1 MLSQD
6 CWCGASPV
14 GVLRGRMP
22 EVALVHS
29 ELHLIPRISLRRRIT
44 DHFMTAVAVLTVIL
58 VLVPLV
64 AIFGYLVY
72 RGIGSINWAFL
83 TQTPKPVGEAGG
95 GMANAIAG
103 SGFILLI
110 ASVIGVPLGIGAG
123 IYLAEYGQN
132 RFGDAIRFTADVL
145 NGVPSIVIGIV
156 AYGIVVLAQG
166 HFSALAGGV
175 ALSLMMIPTI
185 SRTTAEMLLL
195 VPNSLREASYG
206 LGISRWRTTLSITL
220 RTATSGVI
228 TGVMLAFARVAGE
241 TAPLLFTA
249 FGNQYWNF
257 KMDQPTAA
265 LPLQIFTYAISPYED
280 WHRQAWAGALILIV
294 LIVVSVALVRYVTS
308 RGVLRGTH

>member
-1 MLSQD
+1 
-6 CWCGASPV
+6 
-14 GVLRGRMP
+14 MP
-22 EVALVHS
+22 EDPIVASRKTVPHVN
-29 ELHLIPRISLRRRIT
+29 LRRRVVNA
-44 DHFMTAVAVLTVIL
+44 AVTCAAASSVIL
-58 VLVPLV
+58 VLTPLV
-64 AIFGYLVY
+64 AVFGYLVY
-72 RGIGSINWAFL
+72 RGIGSVNWAFL

-103 SGFILLI
+103 SAFILLI
-110 ASVIGVPLGIGAG
+110 ASVIGVPFGIGAG
-123 IYLAEYGQN
+123 IYLAEYGRN
-132 RFGDAIRFTADVL
+132 RFGDIIRFTADVL

-185 SRTTAEMLLL
+185 SRTTEEMLLL

-257 KMDQPTAA
+257 RVDQPTAA
-265 LPLQIFTYAISPYED
+265 LPLQIFTYAISPFDE
-280 WHRQAWAGALILIV
+280 WHRQAWAGALVLIV
-294 LIVVSVALVRYVTS
+294 LIVVSVSAVRIAAS
-308 RGVLRGTH
+308 RGMLKGAI